1 MTQPDRSGRNTVT
14 WALVAALLV
23 LGVAGTLVVPL
34 YARTAP
40 KLGPFPFFYWYQL
53 AWIPIVAILACAAYL
68 LTRHRTGRHTQDA
81 RDTRDTRGAHR
92 TGQERRDE
100 SR

>member
-1 MTQPDRSGRNTVT
+1 MTQPGRSGRNPVT
-14 WALVAALLV
+14 WAIIAILLAV
-23 LGVAGTLVVPL
+23 GVAGPLVVPL

-53 AWIPIVAILACAAYL
+53 VWVPLVAILAFAAYL
-68 LTRHRTGRHTQDA
+68 LARRTS
-81 RDTRDTRGAHR
+81 RGAHR
-92 TGQERRDE
+92 AGQRRRDE

>member
-1 MTQPDRSGRNTVT
+1 MTQPGRSGRNPVT
-14 WALVAALLV
+14 WAIIAILLAV
-23 LGVAGTLVVPL
+23 GVAGPLVVPL

-53 AWIPIVAILACAAYL
+53 VWVPIVAILAFAAYL
-68 LTRHRTGRHTQDA
+68 LTRRTS
-81 RDTRDTRGAHR
+81 RGAHR
-92 TGQERRDE
+92 AGQGRRDE